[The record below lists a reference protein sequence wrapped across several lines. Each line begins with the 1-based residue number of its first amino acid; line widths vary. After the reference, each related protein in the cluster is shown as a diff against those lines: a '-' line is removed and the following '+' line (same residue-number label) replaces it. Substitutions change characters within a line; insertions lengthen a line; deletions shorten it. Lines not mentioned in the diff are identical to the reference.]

1 MLVAA
6 LTAAHASAPPPASS
20 VSVSVD
26 TGEATVLPDKVR
38 TEGGAGVSATSAVF
52 GACDAEV
59 VVLRL
64 PGCDTDVVFSLH
76 GRVAAGGAEAPPLA
90 ELVATLEVVEWGL
103 FGGEGEGG
111 EEGGGGRLLG
121 S

>member
-1 MLVAA
+1 MSPQADA
-6 LTAAHASAPPPASS
+6 LPPLA
-20 VSVSVD
+20 
-26 TGEATVLPDKVR
+26 GEATVLPDKVR

-76 GRVAAGGAEAPPLA
+76 GRVAAGGAEAPLLA
-90 ELVATLEVVEWGL
+90 EIVATLEVVEWGL